1 MTIQENDKLFI
12 DNLTY
17 KQMLNL
23 WRFSEAGNPLFIG
36 DTGVYF
42 TKRMNEL
49 KKEVNHVQISK
60 EIGWE

>member
-1 MTIQENDKLFI
+1 MTENDKLFI

-23 WRFSEAGNPLFIG
+23 WRFSEIGNPLFMG
-36 DTGVYF
+36 ETGEYF
-42 TKRMNEL
+42 SDRMFKL
-49 KKEVNHVQISK
+49 KKEVDHVKISK